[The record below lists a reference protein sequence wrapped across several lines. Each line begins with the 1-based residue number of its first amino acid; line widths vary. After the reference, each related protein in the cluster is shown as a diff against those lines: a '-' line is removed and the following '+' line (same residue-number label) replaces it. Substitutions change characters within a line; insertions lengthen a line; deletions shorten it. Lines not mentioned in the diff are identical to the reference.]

1 MKEETIKV
9 AVVGGNQ
16 EGLETVALLT
26 TDRQT
31 QVMMMAEPNPSALA
45 YHLQDF
51 GFTFADHHRFTVTQD
66 LQALTTFPELH
77 LIVDASGDPK
87 VHRDLQQ
94 LSIPHAVIFNGQCAR
109 FLWEL
114 RLIQGSDSERKT
126 FALGRIKTAFDSID
140 LSRDW
145 TELCELLIQV
155 SLLAVEADGA
165 WLYLSE
171 LKQSHLV
178 LYPYRAIGSSEESA
192 RPPWAADL
200 DLTLANLA
208 RHSGEVCRIGPDTT
222 DPMAK
227 AVLEELSAGALLVVP
242 IKSEGDLLG
251 VLELKRAKGKPPFQE
266 SDVAFLIQLA
276 GLSERYFKK
285 MITLKDLQEAS
296 LREALQKE
304 LQEILSKDLPIKE
317 KLSQGLRQITGL
329 LKVPWWN
336 LYVRNPATMDLALQA
351 SNTVGPE
358 LIGVMKVRAGQGLA
372 GEAVQSGQVLYFKET
387 VEEGLDPAKR
397 VSRVKGRRGAIYLPL
412 VSGTG
417 TVGLLELEWKDN
429 DLIQGATLK
438 LLKEAAGFLANSIMG
453 DVERHRMSQ
462 KVLKLTAVNEEG
474 LELLSTTDRDK
485 VLRLVVSGAAMILD
499 AEAVILRLWDPAS
512 KRYRVAST
520 YGLHQDELD
529 QALVALDAHLAQM
542 PRSAG
547 TILAYE
553 DLTALGLK
561 LPAHFPY
568 KSVLSAA
575 FSWEEDST
583 ARPPAGQEDQTR
595 RGQRRAGQPLGI
607 LSAYNKL
614 LYQSFACTA
623 FDLDDQEILTKY
635 LHYVAKAIMNAQEYQ
650 ARESLVTIDA
660 LTGLRNERYLDLRL
674 PEEIRRAE
682 RYHRSLSLLIMEVVH
697 YKELIQNLS
706 NSSRKEIL
714 RKIAGVIRET
724 FRNVDILVRLKESR
738 FAVLMPDTGEK
749 VVEAIVRLA
758 KNITGI
764 KIKNRTSGQTTALQL
779 QVGFSTFPQ
788 DAKTLEELMEKAARL
803 SPVG

>member
-1 MKEETIKV
+1 MKEEMIKV

-26 TDRQT
+26 TDHQT
-31 QVMMMAEPNPSALA
+31 QVMMVAEPNPSALA

-51 GFTFADHHRFTVTQD
+51 GFAFADHHRFTVTQD

-114 RLIQGSDSERKT
+114 RLIQGSDSERKA
-126 FALGRIKTAFDSID
+126 FVLERIKTAFDSID

-155 SLLAVEADGA
+155 GLIAAAADGA

-171 LKQSHLV
+171 VKQSHLI
-178 LYPYRAIGSSEESA
+178 LYPYRAIGSFEESA

-200 DLTLANLA
+200 DVILANLA
-208 RHSGEVCRIGPDTT
+208 RHSGEVCRIGPDATE
-222 DPMAK
+222 PMAK
-227 AVLEELSAGALLVVP
+227 AVLEELSAGDLLVLP

-251 VLELKRAKGKPPFQE
+251 VLELKRAKDKPPFQE
-266 SDVAFLIQLA
+266 SDVTFLIQLA
-276 GLSERYFKK
+276 SLAERYFKK
-285 MITLKDLQEAS
+285 MITLKDLQESS

-304 LQEILSKDLPIKE
+304 LQEILSKDLPNKE
-317 KLSQGLRQITGL
+317 KLSQGLRQITEL

-336 LYVRNPATMDLALQA
+336 LYVRNPATTDLVLQA

-358 LIGVMKVRAGQGLA
+358 LIGVMKVKAGQGLA
-372 GEAVQSGQVLYFKET
+372 GEAVQTGRVLYFKET
-387 VEEGLDPAKR
+387 VENGLDPAKR
-397 VSRVKGRRGAIYLPL
+397 VSQVKGRRGAIFLPL

-429 DLIQGATLK
+429 ELIQGATLK
-438 LLKEAAGFLANSIMG
+438 LLKEAAGLLANSIMG

-462 KVLKLTAVNEEG
+462 KVIKLTAVNEEG

-485 VLRLVVSGAAMILD
+485 VLRLVVSGAATILD
-499 AEAVILRLWDPAS
+499 AEAVILRLWDSSAQ
-512 KRYRVAST
+512 RYRVAST
-520 YGLHQDELD
+520 YGLHQDEID
-529 QALVALDAHLAQM
+529 RALIDLDAHLAQ
-542 PRSAG
+542 PLRSIG
-547 TILAYE
+547 TILAHE
-553 DLTALGLK
+553 DLTALGLN
-561 LPAHFPY
+561 LPANFPY

-575 FSWEEDST
+575 FSWEEET
-583 ARPPAGQEDQTR
+583 AARMTASQKGPASGL
-595 RGQRRAGQPLGI
+595 AGQPLGI

-614 LYQSFACTA
+614 QYQSLACTA

-635 LHYVAKAIMNAQEYQ
+635 LHYMAKAIMNAQEHQ

-674 PEEIRRAE
+674 PEEIQRAE
-682 RYHRSLSLLIMEVVH
+682 RYHRSLSLLIMEVAH
-697 YKELIQNLS
+697 YKELTQTLS

-714 RKIAGVIRET
+714 RKIAGVVRET

-758 KNITGI
+758 KNIGGI
-764 KIKNRTSGQTTALQL
+764 KIKHRTSGQTTALQL

-788 DAKTLEELMEKAARL
+788 DAKTREELVEKAARL

>member
-1 MKEETIKV
+1 MREEMIKV

-31 QVMMMAEPNPSALA
+31 QVMMVAEPNPAALA

-114 RLIQGSDSERKT
+114 RLIQESDSERKT
-126 FALGRIKTAFDSID
+126 FVLERIKTAYNSID

-171 LKQSHLV
+171 LRQSHLV
-178 LYPYRAIGSSEESA
+178 LYPYRAIGSSEEST

-200 DLTLANLA
+200 DLTLANLV
-208 RHSGEVCRIGPDTT
+208 RHSGEACRVGPDATE
-222 DPMAK
+222 PMAK
-227 AVLEELSAGALLVVP
+227 AVLEELSAGALLVLP

-266 SDVAFLIQLA
+266 SDVAFLTQLA
-276 GLSERYFKK
+276 SLSERYFRK
-285 MITLKDLQEAS
+285 MITLKDLQETS

-304 LQEILSKDLPIKE
+304 LHEILSNDLPIKE

-329 LKVPWWN
+329 LKVPWWS
-336 LYVRNPATMDLALQA
+336 LYVRNPATTDLVLQA
-351 SNTVGPE
+351 SNTVGSE
-358 LIGVMKVRAGQGLA
+358 LIGIVKVKAGQGLA
-372 GEAVQSGQVLYFKET
+372 GEAVQTGQCFYFKET
-387 VEEGLDPAKR
+387 VEDGFDPAKR
-397 VSRVKGRRGAIYLPL
+397 VSQVKGRRGAIFLPL
-412 VSGTG
+412 VSSTG

-438 LLKEAAGFLANSIMG
+438 LLKEAAGYLANSIMG

-462 KVLKLTAVNEEG
+462 KVLKLTAANEEG

-499 AEAVILRLWDPAS
+499 AEAVILRFWDPAS
-512 KRYRVAST
+512 QRYLMAST
-520 YGLHQDELD
+520 YGLHQDEID
-529 QALVALDAHLAQM
+529 QALVGLDAHLAQM
-542 PRSAG
+542 PRSVG

-553 DLTALGLK
+553 DLTAVGLK
-561 LPAHFPY
+561 LPANFPY
-568 KSVLSAA
+568 KSVLSAV
-575 FSWEEDST
+575 FSREEGPA
-583 ARPPAGQEDQTR
+583 ARPPAGQEGPTR
-595 RGQRRAGQPLGI
+595 GRRASQPLGI

-614 LYQSFACTA
+614 QYQSFACTA

-682 RYHRSLSLLIMEVVH
+682 RYHRSLSLLIMEVTR
-697 YKELIQNLS
+697 YKELIQNLN
-706 NSSRKEIL
+706 NSSRKDIL
-714 RKIAGVIRET
+714 RKIAGVVRET

-758 KNITGI
+758 KNVAGI
-764 KIKNRTSGQTTALQL
+764 KIKHRTSGQTTALQL

-788 DAKTLEELMEKAARL
+788 DAKTLEELMEKAAKL